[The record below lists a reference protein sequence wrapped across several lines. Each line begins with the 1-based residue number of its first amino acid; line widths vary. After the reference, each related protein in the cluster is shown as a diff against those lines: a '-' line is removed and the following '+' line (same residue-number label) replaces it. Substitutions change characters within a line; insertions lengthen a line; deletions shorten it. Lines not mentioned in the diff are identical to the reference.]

1 MLSYIVCVSTSK
13 PHKWP
18 QYSRLAAREVEMKLE
33 EITYRSW
40 QEFEKEQRRRVATF
54 QLSLDDLAHDLYVDF
69 DLDEDEL
76 KELNFD

>member
-1 MLSYIVCVSTSK
+1 M

-18 QYSRLAAREVEMKLE
+18 QHSRLAAREVEMKLE

-54 QLSLDDLAHDLYVDF
+54 QLSLDDLARDLYVDF
-69 DLDEDEL
+69 DLDEEEI

>member
-1 MLSYIVCVSTSK
+1 MLSYIVGVSTSK
-13 PHKWP
+13 PHKWSP
-18 QYSRLAAREVEMKLE
+18 HNRLAAREVDMKYQ

-40 QEFEKEQRRRVATF
+40 QEFEKEQRRQVATF
-54 QLSLDDLAHDLYVDF
+54 QLSLDELARDLYVDF

>member
-1 MLSYIVCVSTSK
+1 
-13 PHKWP
+13 
-18 QYSRLAAREVEMKLE
+18 MKLE